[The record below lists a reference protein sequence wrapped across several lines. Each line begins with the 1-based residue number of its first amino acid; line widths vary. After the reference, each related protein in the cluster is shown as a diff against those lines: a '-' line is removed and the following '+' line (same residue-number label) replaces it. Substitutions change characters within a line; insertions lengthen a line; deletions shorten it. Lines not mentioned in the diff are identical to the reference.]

1 MLQEKEVKI
10 LEEKLNQL
18 NEGKEIV
25 VKDELEKEFLS
36 SLGLLSIKPKIIVC
50 NVDEESLAGGNAF
63 TESVKK
69 TLF

>member
-1 MLQEKEVKI
+1 M

-36 SLGLLSIKPKIIVC
+36 SLGLLSIKAK
-50 NVDEESLAGGNAF
+50 NYSM
-63 TESVKK
+63 
-69 TLF
+69 